1 MGRWLPHLIGLLT
14 PIATIAGVL
23 AGGWWMGATIYL
35 ALGLYPLLDLIAGES
50 SETDPLQEGRAFN
63 YILHAHGILVPVV
76 VMVLLYT
83 AFVNYTPYIW
93 LGAISVGLCSGA

>member
-35 ALGLYPLLDLIAGES
+35 ALGLYPLLDLIAGKS
-50 SETDPLQEGRAFN
+50 SRNRPARRRQSVQ
-63 YILHAHGILVPVV
+63 LHSACPWNLGSSCGNGIALHR
-76 VMVLLYT
+76 L
-83 AFVNYTPYIW
+83 
-93 LGAISVGLCSGA
+93 S